1 LPRGLPWVAAIG
13 LAIAIPASVSLFR
26 NSETPDTLSASQ
38 LQNARRVTFSME
50 YESAPTWSPDGTRVA
65 YQASD
70 AGYLFVANH
79 DIWVT
84 QLGSGEPL
92 NLTNSP
98 TVNDRMPSWSPDGRE
113 IAFFSNQG
121 GQWAVHIMPALGGS
135 ALSVLPLPSIVNSV
149 WSVLRWSQ
157 DGTTLFVSVSESPNE
172 ASQNVVYVLPRSTLT
187 PARVHL
193 PDHDNYFCG
202 DLSVRP
208 DGGRFAYVQGT
219 GGNSEVSRLWTTP
232 STGGKPVP
240 LTDGFTNVRSPNWSK
255 DGRTVFYVSNR
266 GGSMDLWRQQVTDDG
281 TPLGEPL
288 PLTSG
293 VGMQSATFS
302 GDGTKLAYTR
312 GGPVSNLWRVD
323 LLADRPAT
331 WADARQLTSERAY
344 IEFVDVDTRGEWLA
358 FSSDRRGNQDLWR
371 LRTSGGEMT
380 PIRTDPTPDWNP
392 RWSPDASQI
401 AFYAFRSGHREIWV
415 MPSRGGPAQQLT
427 FDRGR
432 NNGNPR
438 WSPDGTEILFASW
451 RSGRPGD
458 WLMNA
463 KGGEPRP
470 LKRSGLQW
478 LPDGSGFV
486 DSEPNGTFS
495 RVSKDGSQSVVLPST
510 GHERGGGSFQVARDG
525 QSIYYV
531 VISGPDENQHLWK
544 MSLADGRISQLT
556 KLDGKRGR
564 LGNVFAADDRYLYVI
579 WHEDEADIWVMDVV
593 KDDGQRR

>member
-1 LPRGLPWVAAIG
+1 
-13 LAIAIPASVSLFR
+13 
-26 NSETPDTLSASQ
+26 
-38 LQNARRVTFSME
+38 
-50 YESAPTWSPDGTRVA
+50 
-65 YQASD
+65 
-70 AGYLFVANH
+70 
-79 DIWVT
+79 
-84 QLGSGEPL
+84 
-92 NLTNSP
+92 
-98 TVNDRMPSWSPDGRE
+98 
-113 IAFFSNQG
+113 
-121 GQWAVHIMPALGGS
+121 
-135 ALSVLPLPSIVNSV
+135 
-149 WSVLRWSQ
+149 
-157 DGTTLFVSVSESPNE
+157 
-172 ASQNVVYVLPRSTLT
+172 
-187 PARVHL
+187 
-193 PDHDNYFCG
+193 
-202 DLSVRP
+202 
-208 DGGRFAYVQGT
+208 
-219 GGNSEVSRLWTTP
+219 
-232 STGGKPVP
+232 
-240 LTDGFTNVRSPNWSK
+240 
-255 DGRTVFYVSNR
+255 
-266 GGSMDLWRQQVTDDG
+266 
-281 TPLGEPL
+281 
-288 PLTSG
+288 
-293 VGMQSATFS
+293 
-302 GDGTKLAYTR
+302 
-312 GGPVSNLWRVD
+312 VSNLWRVD